1 MTVLTLTNCL
11 HYSHYD
17 QQLTCCC
24 TQKVGQQ
31 VQYLIIL
38 TKIKYTARL
47 SNMKFCHFLS
57 QRLPCSNCK
66 AVQNGERSTDT
77 YTVMCGPGL
86 MLCCVQAS
94 FPHYLN
100 PSDRKLSS
108 QNPFLE
114 PSSKPA
120 QVDMKGTLTLFC
132 IVKIILSTT
141 HLMLALMLILIKHAG
156 YYWHVCINVF
166 INVEMKSMIS
176 VVAPSPPLHTANS
189 LSSLQEDLD
198 YRKWCPSVLVHT
210 YTGHDWFR
218 LNLNSTG
225 KENIDR
231 LSPNINRHVELYI
244 YTLSLHIQYI
254 PHQSCTYLHVY
265 YTLSHP

>member
-1 MTVLTLTNCL
+1 
-11 HYSHYD
+11 
-17 QQLTCCC
+17 
-24 TQKVGQQ
+24 
-31 VQYLIIL
+31 
-38 TKIKYTARL
+38 
-47 SNMKFCHFLS
+47 
-57 QRLPCSNCK
+57 
-66 AVQNGERSTDT
+66 
-77 YTVMCGPGL
+77 

-141 HLMLALMLILIKHAG
+141 HLMLAFIMLKSIQSTM
-156 YYWHVCINVF
+156 YINVF

-176 VVAPSPPLHTANS
+176 VVAPPPPLHTANS

-198 YRKWCPSVLVHT
+198 YRK
-210 YTGHDWFR
+210 
-218 LNLNSTG
+218 
-225 KENIDR
+225 
-231 LSPNINRHVELYI
+231 
-244 YTLSLHIQYI
+244 
-254 PHQSCTYLHVY
+254 
-265 YTLSHP
+265 